1 MKSLA
6 KYLMLFLMLFIGS
19 ISIQAQTPD
28 GDNRH
33 RSDEELEQCRYVLLP
48 LALIQDNG
56 EPLQDSKFFLKII
69 FLDPSCYPYSQEN
82 VPFEITIE
90 DATDNEILWRRI
102 PVFPFTPD
110 SMIPEDW
117 SYDGL
122 NITSGAFGNIEVTLK
137 WSDGVTSLFVA
148 YAGSNPSF
156 IMVPKGQD
164 LSTATKDVNNIIGG
178 TNQDFIQFMNI
189 WAGTNE

>member
-1 MKSLA
+1 MKSLT
-6 KYLMLFLMLFIGS
+6 KHLMLFLMLFIGS

-28 GDNRH
+28 GDNRL

-56 EPLQDSKFFLKII
+56 EPLQDIHFFLKIS
-69 FLDPSCYPYSQEN
+69 FWDLSCHPFSQGN

-90 DATDNEILWRRI
+90 DATHDELLWQRAPRS
-102 PVFPFTPD
+102 PFTTD
-110 SMIPEDW
+110 SIIPEDW
-117 SYDGL
+117 TYDGL
-122 NITSGAFGNIEVTLK
+122 NITSGAFGNIEVSLK
-137 WSDGVTSLFVA
+137 WSNGDRSLFVA
-148 YAGSNPSF
+148 YAGNNPTF
-156 IMVPKGQD
+156 FMVPKGQD